1 MAVAIVAA
9 AGYVVVPLAGAAL
22 ADLPKTQVKGRSCYY
37 YDVQPRESIYGVSEK
52 LGVTR
57 EAILRHNPS
66 AADGLKPKMRLF
78 FPVAEFE
85 NAGKE
90 GAVYA
95 AAAGVTTHVVKKGE
109 TLYGIARKP

>member
-78 FPVAEFE
+78 SRWLSL
-85 NAGKE
+85 KML
-90 GAVYA
+90 
-95 AAAGVTTHVVKKGE
+95 VKRGRYTRLLQE
-109 TLYGIARKP
+109 

>member
-9 AGYVVVPLAGAAL
+9 AGYVMVPLSGAAL

-90 GAVYA
+90 G
-95 AAAGVTTHVVKKGE
+95 G
-109 TLYGIARKP
+109 GIRGCCRSDHACGKEGGDPLRYCT